1 MRRLIDKAGVLKC
14 YNNLDIFSNI
24 AVNILFLL
32 LKSLSMH
39 ENGIQDINYYCFRGS
54 YDPMRFDL
62 THYL

>member
-14 YNNLDIFSNI
+14 YNKLDIFSNI

-39 ENGIQDINYYCFRGS
+39 ENGIQDINDYCFWGY
-54 YDPMRFDL
+54 YDPIRFAL
-62 THYL
+62 AHYL